1 MEMMSRS
8 GKNTVTSHFEFFKA
22 SQKEKEIS
30 TGAEAITAKIMS
42 GIRE

>member
-22 SQKEKEIS
+22 SQSEKE
-30 TGAEAITAKIMS
+30 AKLGPGCQIKS
-42 GIRE
+42 KI